1 MDPPAAYLMA
11 RFYLMPVIALVTELT
26 SVSVVAMARD
36 VMATVDRMVANC
48 MSGNI
53 SLVLALISLGMPNT
67 PNDATSITILA
78 LLLVVGHG
86 HDQLDSVPGGGVA
99 AALLPRAA
107 QVDQQLLLQATPILL
122 QAAEMLSKTSIYHL
136 AIG

>member
-1 MDPPAAYLMA
+1 MA

-53 SLVLALISLGMPNT
+53 SLVLVLISLGMPNT

-107 QVDQQLLLQATPILL
+107 QVDQQLLLKATPILL

>member
-1 MDPPAAYLMA
+1 MVHPPAAYLMA

-36 VMATVDRMVANC
+36 VMATVDRMFANC

-53 SLVLALISLGMPNT
+53 LVMALISLGMPNT

-107 QVDQQLLLQATPILL
+107 QVDQQLLLKATPILL

>member
-1 MDPPAAYLMA
+1 
-11 RFYLMPVIALVTELT
+11 
-26 SVSVVAMARD
+26 
-36 VMATVDRMVANC
+36 MVANC

-53 SLVLALISLGMPNT
+53 SLVLTLISLGMSNT
-67 PNDATSITILA
+67 PYDATSITILA

-99 AALLPRAA
+99 TALLPRAA
-107 QVDQQLLLQATPILL
+107 QVDQQLLLEATPILL
-122 QAAEMLSKTSIYHL
+122 QAAEMLAKTSIHL

>member
-26 SVSVVAMARD
+26 SVPVVAMARD

-53 SLVLALISLGMPNT
+53 SLVLTLISLGMSNT
-67 PNDATSITILA
+67 PYDATSITVLA

-86 HDQLDSVPGGGVA
+86 HDQLDSIPGGWVA

-107 QVDQQLLLQATPILL
+107 QVDQQLLLEATPILL
-122 QAAEMLSKTSIYHL
+122 QAAEMLAKTSIHL

>member
-1 MDPPAAYLMA
+1 MA

-53 SLVLALISLGMPNT
+53 SLVLPLISLGMPNT
-67 PNDATSITILA
+67 PYDATSITVLA

-107 QVDQQLLLQATPILL
+107 QVDQQLLLKATPILL